1 MNEKPSDIAGHIADE
16 LAACGVKL
24 VASLPDNW
32 LTGVI
37 DALDR
42 DERFTHIPVNRE
54 ESAIGLCSGA
64 YMGAMGSAA
73 LMGASGFMTVIYA
86 ITKINYTY
94 EIPLFLMLTLRG
106 GVGDHHK
113 HHASNSLYLRPVL
126 DAIDMPYRIIDQPG
140 DISSI
145 SRCYHHTRTFSR
157 PMAVIFTRDLLRGGR
172 HMKYLDCFRALAR
185 QRTDQIVVTSAGNS
199 GQAWWAATRDTE
211 ATFYLD
217 ASMSLS
223 TMFASGLAFARPELK
238 IWAFMGDGA
247 FCMNPGMLMVERQ
260 MNLPNLTHFLVS
272 NRVYGATSN
281 AGLPNVEQNDYAA
294 IARAMGLDRVF
305 EFADLVGARAR
316 PSDADG
322 RQHGRP
328 YLRGAGGRA
337 VFRCRAEAR
346 AAALRRRRVEI
357 PLRPPHRGA
366 HRLRHLRLSAVS

>member
-1 MNEKPSDIAGHIADE
+1 MNEKPSDIARHIADE

-37 DALDR
+37 DVLDC
-42 DERFTHIPVNRE
+42 DGRFVHIPVNRE

-140 DISSI
+140 DIGSI
-145 SRCYHHTRTFSR
+145 SRCYQHTRTFSR

-172 HMKYLDCFRALAR
+172 
-185 QRTDQIVVTSAGNS
+185 
-199 GQAWWAATRDTE
+199 
-211 ATFYLD
+211 
-217 ASMSLS
+217 
-223 TMFASGLAFARPELK
+223 P
-238 IWAFMGDGA
+238 
-247 FCMNPGMLMVERQ
+247 
-260 MNLPNLTHFLVS
+260 
-272 NRVYGATSN
+272 
-281 AGLPNVEQNDYAA
+281 
-294 IARAMGLDRVF
+294 
-305 EFADLVGARAR
+305 
-316 PSDADG
+316 
-322 RQHGRP
+322 
-328 YLRGAGGRA
+328 
-337 VFRCRAEAR
+337 
-346 AAALRRRRVEI
+346 
-357 PLRPPHRGA
+357 
-366 HRLRHLRLSAVS
+366 